1 MYHRHIILQYNLYCL
16 ILILF
21 IKHFLDAGELKIK
34 ATEDLRKPELE
45 KLLNISTETAKLL
58 EEKHKPKNIS
68 FEEAREAAWNK
79 IELQKRHFGKN
90 SGSMKRFLIKN
101 INSQNFNLWTI

>member
-1 MYHRHIILQYNLYCL
+1 MSSL
-16 ILILF
+16 ILLINP
-21 IKHFLDAGELKIK
+21 FLDAGELKIK
-34 ATEDLRKPELE
+34 ATEELRKPELE

-90 SGSMKRFLIKN
+90 NYN
-101 INSQNFNLWTI
+101 IYYNLFN